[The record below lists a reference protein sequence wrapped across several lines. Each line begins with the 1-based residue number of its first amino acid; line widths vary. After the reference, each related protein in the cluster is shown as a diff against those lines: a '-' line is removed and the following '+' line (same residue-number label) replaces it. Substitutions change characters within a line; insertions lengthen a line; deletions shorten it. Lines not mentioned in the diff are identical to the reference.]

1 MAFGLRQENNIIAKI
16 SPPRLYAVCNRTRLF
31 DRICRCRRH
40 SVIWISGPPGSGK
53 TTLAASYLASKQIP
67 AIWYQMD
74 RTDHDPANFFYYM
87 TEAVQQ
93 SPAGPGSTLPRLSPE
108 YLNNLSGY
116 CVQYFRELFSLVK
129 KPFLLVLD
137 NYHEVPPESGLHNL
151 VNLGLEQVPSG
162 LNIIVLSR
170 ASPPPA
176 MTRLV
181 INRKIGIIGPEELP
195 LTAEESLG
203 IAGLHDKWKS
213 AIEFVPE
220 ILEHTKGWAAG
231 FVIMLEYSDPGQ
243 DPDPASKEISREFFF
258 NYFAGEIFDQM
269 EPEIRRFLLRAACLP
284 AFTPEA
290 ARELTGYAGAGRVLA
305 EMYRKNYFTEKKVQN
320 GTSYQFHPLFRE
332 FLLSRNEKESD
343 PGELTELYRKAAHIL
358 VLQGSLEDAFQL
370 YAKCRDHG
378 AQADLIRSH
387 AQSLMAQGRLQLIEQ
402 WLGELPPEILSSDP
416 WLLFWHGQCGLPFDP
431 FASRDFLVRAYG
443 RFREQADTAGSILSV
458 TGIIETILT
467 EWGDFKELDPW
478 IDALDHL
485 MKGAMDFPVKEL
497 EPRAVIAMFSA
508 LMFRQPHHPDMKRW
522 EARMFNLIRSDGPD
536 NLRLIAGSY
545 LLHYYYWLGEMYRAD
560 AVIDIM
566 NALLET
572 ADVSPLDFMTVKM
585 EQAVHGWFI
594 ADFKASL
601 KAVNRGLEEAG
612 RSGVHLL
619 DYRLLAQSVYAR
631 LSLDDARA
639 AKNCLDRMKPVL
651 NSRHYLDISHFY
663 HLSGMYHLQQG
674 NMGQAFQY
682 SMEALRISREMG
694 TPFPEALNAITAAQI
709 CFETGDENKAQ
720 ALTDRARDIGRDM
733 QSHLL
738 HLLSHLN
745 EAYFSLKT
753 GKRECARESLR
764 KTLVIRKEK
773 GIVNFPGWRSDIMTQ
788 LYAEALETEMEVD
801 FVRQDI
807 RSRNLLPTK
816 PFVIIGNW
824 PWRVKIFT
832 MGRFEAVIDGEPLR
846 FKGKPPLKPL
856 ELLKA
861 LIALGGREVGLGRLE
876 DSLWPQA
883 EGDKARQALT
893 TTLHRLRKLIGYDK
907 AVELGEMKL
916 SLNDRICWVDVWALD
931 HLYGRI
937 DEALTG
943 GDFDPDEAARLTEML
958 LMLYGDDF
966 LKNEEAHT
974 WAWPAGTRLRGGF
987 LQALGV
993 LARAW
998 ERAGSCGKAVDLYL
1012 RGLEVDAL
1020 AEEFYQGLM
1029 RCYQLQGRTAEG
1041 LIVYER
1047 CRDALSALQISPGP
1061 ETESILLSLR
1071 QGKIRS

>member
-1 MAFGLRQENNIIAKI
+1 
-16 SPPRLYAVCNRTRLF
+16 V
-31 DRICRCRRH
+31 
-40 SVIWISGPPGSGK
+40 VWISGLPGSGK
-53 TTLAASYLASKQIP
+53 TTLAASYIKWKQIP

-74 RTDHDPANFFYYM
+74 RTDHDPATFFYYM
-87 TEAVQQ
+87 TEAVRQ
-93 SPAGPGSTLPRLSPE
+93 SAAWSGAPLPRLSPE
-108 YLNNLSGY
+108 YYANLSSY
-116 CVQYFRELFSLVK
+116 SVQYFRKLFSSVK
-129 KPFLLVLD
+129 KPLLLVLD

-151 VNLGLEQVPSG
+151 VNAGLEQVPQG

-181 INRKIGIIGPEELP
+181 INRKIGIIGPEELS
-195 LTAEESLG
+195 LTSEESLG

-220 ILEHTKGWAAG
+220 ILEHTKGWTAG
-231 FVIMLEYSDPGQ
+231 FVIMLAYGDPGQ
-243 DPDPASKEISREFFF
+243 EPDPASKEISRELFF
-258 NYFAGEIFDQM
+258 NYFAGEIFDKM
-269 EPEIRRFLLRAACLP
+269 EPEIRSFLLRASCLP
-284 AFTPEA
+284 SFTPED
-290 ARELTGYAGAGRVLA
+290 ARELTGFAGAGRVLA
-305 EMYRKNYFTEKKVQN
+305 EMYRKNYFTEKKVQS

-343 PGELTELYRKAAHIL
+343 PGEMTELYRKAADIL

-370 YAKCRDHG
+370 YAQCRDHG

-387 AQSLMAQGRLQLIEQ
+387 AQSLTGQGRLQLVEQ
-402 WLGELPPEILSSDP
+402 WLCELPAEVLSSDP
-416 WLLFWHGQCGLPFDP
+416 WLLFWHGQCRLPFDP
-431 FASRDFLVRAYG
+431 FSSRHLLIRAYE

-458 TGIIETILT
+458 TGITETILT

-478 IDALDHL
+478 IDELNLL
-485 MKGAMDFPVKEL
+485 MKGAIDFPAREL
-497 EPRAVIAMFSA
+497 ELRAVIAMFSA
-508 LMFRQPHHPDMKRW
+508 LMFRQPHHPDMKLW
-522 EARMFNLIRSDGPD
+522 EARMFRLVRSDGPN
-536 NLRLIAGSY
+536 NLRLIAGNY
-545 LLHYYYWLGEMYRAD
+545 LSHYYYWLGEMYKAG

-572 ADVSPLDFMTVKM
+572 AAVSPLDFMTVKM

-594 ADFKASL
+594 ADFQASL
-601 KAVNRGLEEAG
+601 EAVNRGLEEAG
-612 RSGVHLL
+612 KSGVHLL

-631 LSLDDARA
+631 LSLDDARG

-663 HLSGMYHLQQG
+663 HLSGMYHLQQR
-674 NMGQAFQY
+674 NMEQAFQY

-694 TPFPEALNAITAAQI
+694 TPFPEGLNAITAAQI
-709 CFETGDENKAQ
+709 CFETGDEKKAQ
-720 ALTDRARDIGRDM
+720 ELTARARIIGRDM

-738 HLLSHLN
+738 HMLSHLN

-753 GKRECARESLR
+753 GRREYAREGLR
-764 KTLVIRKEK
+764 KTLMIRKEK
-773 GIVNFPGWRSDIMTQ
+773 GIVNFPGWRPDIMTE
-788 LYAEALETEMEVD
+788 LYAEALETEIEVD
-801 FVRQDI
+801 FVREDI

-816 PFVIIGNW
+816 PSIIIENW

-861 LIALGGREVGLGRLE
+861 VIALGGREVALGRLE
-876 DSLWPQA
+876 DLLWPQA

-893 TTLHRLRKLIGYDK
+893 TTLHRLRKLIGCDG

-937 DEALTG
+937 DEALAAG
-943 GDFDPDEAARLTEML
+943 GFDSEEVVRLTEMIL
-958 LMLYGDDF
+958 ILYKGDF
-966 LKNEEAHT
+966 LKNEEAHA
-974 WAWPAGTRLRGGF
+974 WAWPAGTRLRRGF
-987 LQALGV
+987 LHSVGL

-998 ERAGSCGKAVDLYL
+998 EREGSLGKSVDLYL

-1020 AEEFYQGLM
+1020 SEEFYQGLM

-1041 LIVYER
+1041 LLVYER
-1047 CRDALSALQISPGP
+1047 LRDELSALKISPGP
-1061 ETESILLSLR
+1061 ETESLFLSLR
-1071 QGKIRS
+1071 RQNSRNRP